1 MDGSRHRFNL
11 ASSLQSYSDDP
22 GTISCPDADPGLIT
36 ESGEPLT
43 LTQINPILDPIVEA
57 VTIDPDA
64 ILKDDN
70 FDNLQCLL
78 KSFPSIPSICASKVL
93 DLISSGLAAETTLAH
108 AELESDDP
116 DGLEPHK
123 QLLEAYGFLL
133 QWCIGATESRLEDK
147 SNTTTS
153 SNRGGRGAKSKSTKG
168 GANIWDSSGQL
179 LSTLE
184 IMAKVMKLKL
194 SKMFLTTSE
203 RDAFVGLFTRPVY
216 LILENEQRLKSI
228 PTKMHCFKILCLA
241 VKHHGHAFGAQI
253 AIVQNLSY
261 FEHLSEPMAE
271 FLQILEEQ
279 FDYPQLADEVLR
291 EVSNKQ
297 FNTNDTKGP
306 KSISTF
312 LVKLSEVAPRL
323 VLKQMTLL
331 VKQLDS
337 ESYALRCAII
347 EVCGNLI
354 ADLTK
359 EDERTNSHKSQIE
372 SFYDVLEER
381 FMDVNPYCRSRLM
394 QVLNKLCDL
403 EIKNPS
409 RRQQITDY
417 AARSLEDKS
426 SNVRRNAIKL
436 LGRLVATHPFSVL
449 HGGQLSLKDWKERLG
464 KVDAE
469 LDALLPPSGSPGLVS
484 NAVNETSIDESLLQD
499 VTMQEADG
507 MDSHQNEPPV
517 PSGPTAE
524 ELATS
529 EAINKLQLTRR
540 YYMDALRFIQSLHS
554 ASSLVS
560 QLLGSRNKSEVIEA
574 MDFFVILDAYKV
586 EPSKVGIRKMLRL
599 IWTKGNS
606 DEGRSVQAH
615 LIDCYKMLYFEAPSS
630 FGINDAANYVA
641 RNIISLTFGAT
652 SGELTSL
659 EALLSTMMKAGQI
672 PDTVLHKLWK
682 VYGVQKKEISRT
694 QRRGAIICLG
704 MFAVADPEIVI
715 THLETI
721 LRIGLGNL
729 GKADLALA
737 KYTCIALKHICP
749 SGRQRDGPNTMT
761 RLPND
766 HAVLVK
772 LAAIL
777 EVPSVSQDW
786 FGLAE
791 QAVNAIYALS
801 QHPDVLATE
810 IIRRKTKSVF
820 SVNRI
825 SEENQ
830 GVPSSYP
837 DGQTADGNVKLS
849 QLLFLV
855 GHVAI
860 KQIVHLELHELDF
873 KRRKAASEKTK
884 LAVHS
889 PAGPGSVAPQTAQN
903 ELDLIGGTNEDD
915 FTDAMQHIRER
926 ELLFGERSLLSK
938 FGPMLTE
945 ICSSN
950 TVYRDRNLQA
960 TATLCLTKFM
970 CVSSEFCERNLSLLI
985 TIMEKSTDPIIR
997 SNVVI
1002 GLGDMAVCFNH
1013 LIDENTDFLYRRLND
1028 KEASVKRTCLMTLT
1042 FLILAGQV
1050 KVKGQLGEMAKC
1062 LEDQDKGIADL
1073 AKMFFTELATKDN
1086 AVYNH
1091 FIDVFSLLSADQN
1104 IEEDSMKRIVKF
1116 LTSFI
1121 EKDKHAKQLAEKLAS
1136 RLSRC
1141 NTERQWNDV
1150 AYALSLL
1157 PHKNE
1162 EIQKVVAA
1170 GFQFVRG
1177 KG

>member
-1 MDGSRHRFNL
+1 MDGSRHAFDL
-11 ASSLQSYSDDP
+11 AASLRAYSDDP
-22 GTISCPDADPGLIT
+22 GTISCPDADPGLIA
-36 ESGEPLT
+36 EGGEPLT
-43 LTQINPILDPIVEA
+43 VAQINPVLDPIVEA

-78 KSFPSIPSICASKVL
+78 KSFPAIPSICASKVL
-93 DLISSGLAAETTLAH
+93 DLITSGLAADTALVH

-116 DGLEPHK
+116 DNLDTHK

-133 QWCIGATESRLEDK
+133 QWCIGATENRLEDK
-147 SNTTTS
+147 GASTVLNT
-153 SNRGGRGAKSKSTKG
+153 RGGRSAKSKLAKG
-168 GANIWDSSGQL
+168 GASTWDSSAQL
-179 LSTLE
+179 LATLE
-184 IMAKVMKLKL
+184 VMARVMKLKL

-216 LILENEQRLKSI
+216 LILENELRAKSI
-228 PTKMHCFKILCLA
+228 PMKMHCFKILCMA
-241 VKHHGHAFGAQI
+241 IKHHGHAFAAQI
-253 AIVQNLSY
+253 SIVQNLSY

-381 FMDVNPYCRSRLM
+381 FLDVNPYCRSRLM
-394 QVLNKLCDL
+394 QVLSKLCDL
-403 EIKNPS
+403 DIKNPS

-417 AARSLEDKS
+417 ATRSLEDKS

-449 HGGQLSLKDWKERLG
+449 HGGQLSLKEWKERLE
-464 KVDAE
+464 KVNSE
-469 LDALLPPSGSPGLVS
+469 LDALLPPSGSPGLGS
-484 NAVNETSIDESLLQD
+484 NAANETSIDESLLQD
-499 VTMQEADG
+499 VTMHEADG
-507 MDSHQNEPPV
+507 ADNHQNDIPA

-540 YYMDALRFIQSLHS
+540 YYLDALRFIQSLHS
-554 ASSLVS
+554 ASGIVA

-630 FGINDAANYVA
+630 FGPNDAANYVA

-672 PDTVLHKLWK
+672 PDTVIHKLWK

-704 MFAVADPEIVI
+704 MLAVAEPEIVI
-715 THLETI
+715 KHLETI
-721 LRIGLGNL
+721 LRIGLGAL

-749 SGRQRDGPNTMT
+749 SGRQRDSPSTMA

-777 EVPSVSQDW
+777 EVSSVSQDW

-820 SVNRI
+820 SADRHQ
-825 SEENQ
+825 SEDQ
-830 GVPSSYP
+830 APLSVYP
-837 DGQTADGNVKLS
+837 EGSTNGNVKLS

-884 LAVHS
+884 LAVQS
-889 PAGPGSVAPQTAQN
+889 PANPSAEAPHTTQN

-915 FTDAMQHIRER
+915 FTDAMQHIREK
-926 ELLFGERSLLSK
+926 ELLYGERSLLCK

-950 TVYRDRNLQA
+950 TVYNDPSLQA

-970 CVSSEFCERNLSLLI
+970 CVSSDFCERNLSLLL
-985 TIMEKSTDPIIR
+985 TIMEKSADPIIR

-1136 RLSRC
+1136 RLGRC

-1170 GFQFVRG
+1170 GFQLVRG
-1177 KG
+1177 KA

>member
-1 MDGSRHRFNL
+1 MGDSKYTFEL
-11 ASSLQSYSDDP
+11 AASLRAYLDDP
-22 GTISCPDADPGLIT
+22 LTISCPDADPGLIS
-36 ESGEPLT
+36 ENGEPLT
-43 LTQINPILDPIVEA
+43 AGQVNPVLDPIVEA
-57 VTIDPDA
+57 VTISPEA
-64 ILKDDN
+64 ILRDDN

-78 KSFPSIPSICASKVL
+78 KSFSLIPGVSASKVL
-93 DLISSGLAAETTLAH
+93 DLVASGLAAEAAIVH
-108 AELESDDP
+108 NELESDDP
-116 DGLEPHK
+116 GDLELHK
-123 QLLEAYGFLL
+123 ELLEAYGFLL
-133 QWCIGATESRLEDK
+133 LWAISATETRMQEK
-147 SNTTTS
+147 SNQAAPAA
-153 SNRGGRGAKSKSTKG
+153 RGRGAKPKASKASTG
-168 GANIWDSSGQL
+168 IWDASSQL
-179 LSTLE
+179 LQTLD
-184 IMAKVMKLKL
+184 IMARVMKLKL
-194 SKMFLTTSE
+194 SRMFMTTSE
-203 RDAFVGLFTRPVY
+203 RDTFVSLFTRPVY
-216 LILENEQRLKSI
+216 LMLENEQRIKSV
-228 PTKMHCFKILCLA
+228 PMKMHCFKILCLA
-241 VKHHGHAFGAQI
+241 VKHHGHAYGAQI
-253 AIVQNLSY
+253 SIVQNLSY

-271 FLQILEEQ
+271 FLQILDEQ

-291 EVSNKQ
+291 EVSNKE
-297 FNTNDTKGP
+297 FNSNDTKGP

-312 LVKLSEVAPRL
+312 LAKLAEVAPRV

-331 VKQLDS
+331 IKLLDS
-337 ESYALRCAII
+337 ESYTLRCGII

-359 EDERTNSHKSQIE
+359 EDERTDSHKSQIE

-381 FMDVNPYCRSRLM
+381 FLDINPYCRSRLM
-394 QVLNKLCDL
+394 QVLSRLCDL
-403 EIKNPS
+403 EIKNPG
-409 RRQQITDY
+409 RRQRIAENAT
-417 AARSLEDKS
+417 RSLEDKS

-449 HGGQLSLKDWKERLG
+449 HGGQLSLKEWTERLN
-464 KVDAE
+464 KVNE
-469 LDALLPPSGSPGLVS
+469 EIDALGPPPGAPGLGEG
-484 NAVNETSIDESLLQD
+484 AADETSVDESLLQD
-499 VTMQEADG
+499 VTMHEADG
-507 MDSHQNEPPV
+507 EEGHQPPA
-517 PSGPTAE
+517 GPTPE
-524 ELATS
+524 EMATS
-529 EAINKLQLTRR
+529 EAITKLQLTRR
-540 YYMDALRFIQSLHS
+540 YYMDAIRFINSLHT
-554 ASSLVS
+554 AATLVT

-574 MDFFVILDAYKV
+574 MDFFVILDAYRV
-586 EPSKVGIRKMLRL
+586 EPSKSGIRKMLRL

-606 DEGRSVQAH
+606 DEGRSVQTH
-615 LIDCYKMLYFEAPSS
+615 LIDCYKMLYFEAPNN
-630 FGINDAANYVA
+630 FNPNDAANYVA

-672 PDTVLHKLWK
+672 PEVVVEKLWK

-704 MFAVADPEIVI
+704 MLAVADPEIVI
-715 THLETI
+715 KHLETL
-721 LRIGLGNL
+721 LRIGLGAL
-729 GKADLALA
+729 GRADLALA

-749 SGRQRDGPNTMT
+749 TGRRDSPSTMA
-761 RLPND
+761 RLTNN
-766 HAVLVK
+766 HAVLIK

-777 EVPSVSQDW
+777 EVPSASQDW
-786 FGLAE
+786 LGLAE

-801 QHPDVLATE
+801 QHPDVLVTE
-810 IIRRKTKSVF
+810 IIHRKTKSVF
-820 SVNRI
+820 CAPRAMEI
-825 SEENQ
+825 EEEGEAAPQKPEDSIDANI
-830 GVPSSYP
+830 
-837 DGQTADGNVKLS
+837 KLS

-873 KRRKAASEKTK
+873 KRRKAASEKLKT
-884 LAVHS
+884 
-889 PAGPGSVAPQTAQN
+889 TAQSPEKGGAAAQSAQS

-926 ELLFGERSLLSK
+926 ELLYGSKSLLAR

-945 ICSSN
+945 ICSN
-950 TVYRDRNLQA
+950 HTNYKDANLQA
-960 TATLCLTKFM
+960 TATLCLAKFM
-970 CVSSEFCERNLSLLI
+970 CVSSDFCENNLPLLI

-1091 FIDVFSLLSADQN
+1091 FIDVFSLLTADQN
-1104 IEEDSMKRIVKF
+1104 IEEESLKRIVKF

-1121 EKDKHAKQLAEKLAS
+1121 EKDKHAKQLSEKLAA
-1136 RLSRC
+1136 RLGRC
-1141 NTERQWNDV
+1141 DTERQWNDV

-1170 GFQFVRG
+1170 GFTIVQG
-1177 KG
+1177 TA

>member
-1 MDGSRHRFNL
+1 MDGSRHRFDL
-11 ASSLQSYSDDP
+11 AASIRAYSDDP
-22 GTISCPDADPGLIT
+22 GTISCPDADPGLIA
-36 ESGEPLT
+36 EGGEPLT
-43 LTQINPILDPIVEA
+43 VAQINPVLDPIVEA
-57 VTIDPDA
+57 VTIQPDA
-64 ILKDDN
+64 ILQDDN

-78 KSFPSIPSICASKVL
+78 KSYPSIPSICASKVL
-93 DLISSGLAAETTLAH
+93 DLISSGLAAETTLLH

-116 DGLEPHK
+116 DNLETHK
-123 QLLEAYGFLL
+123 ELLEAYGFLL
-133 QWCIGATESRLEDK
+133 QWCITANESRLEDRGN
-147 SNTTTS
+147 STAS
-153 SNRGGRGAKSKSTKG
+153 GNRGARGAKSRSAKG
-168 GANIWDSSGQL
+168 GASTWDSSAQL
-179 LSTLE
+179 LAALE
-184 IMAKVMKLKL
+184 VMAKVMKLKL
-194 SKMFLTTSE
+194 SKVYLTTSE
-203 RDAFVGLFTRPVY
+203 RNAVVGLFTKPVY
-216 LILENEQRLKSI
+216 LILENEQRLKNI
-228 PTKMHCFKILCLA
+228 PMKMHCFKILCLA
-241 VKHHGHAFGAQI
+241 IKHHGHAFGAQI

-381 FMDVNPYCRSRLM
+381 FLDVNPYCRSRLL
-394 QVLNKLCDL
+394 QVLSKLCDL
-403 EIKNPS
+403 EIKNPT
-409 RRQQITDY
+409 RRQRIIDHAT
-417 AARSLEDKS
+417 RSLEDKS
-426 SNVRRNAIKL
+426 SNVRRNSIKL

-449 HGGQLSLKDWKERLG
+449 HGGQLSMKEWKERLE
-464 KVDAE
+464 KVNGE
-469 LDALLPPSGSPGLVS
+469 LDALVPPSGSPDLGS
-484 NAVNETSIDESLLQD
+484 NAANETSIDESLLQD

-507 MDSHQNEPPV
+507 TNSQENKPQV
-517 PSGPTAE
+517 LSGPTAE
-524 ELATS
+524 DIATS
-529 EAINKLQLTRR
+529 EAINKLQLTKR

-554 ASSLVS
+554 ASSLVA

-606 DEGRSVQAH
+606 DEGRSVQTH

-630 FGINDAANYVA
+630 FGANDAANYVA

-672 PDTVLHKLWK
+672 PNTVIHKLWK

-704 MFAVADPEIVI
+704 MLAVADPEIVI

-721 LRIGLGNL
+721 LRIGLGSL
-729 GKADLALA
+729 GKSDLALA

-749 SGRQRDGPNTMT
+749 SGRQRDGPSSLP

-777 EVPSVSQDW
+777 EVPSISQDW
-786 FGLAE
+786 FSLAE

-810 IIRRKTKSVF
+810 IIRRKTKNVF
-820 SVNRI
+820 SIDRLA
-825 SEENQ
+825 SENQ
-830 GVPSSYP
+830 STPSGFLES
-837 DGQTADGNVKLS
+837 QSNGNIKLS

-884 LAVHS
+884 LAVQS
-889 PAGPGSVAPQTAQN
+889 PSGTGAIAPQNAQN

-926 ELLFGERSLLSK
+926 ELLYGERSLLSR

-950 TVYRDRNLQA
+950 TIYKDPNLQA

-1028 KEASVKRTCLMTLT
+1028 REASVKRTCLMTLT

-1121 EKDKHAKQLAEKLAS
+1121 EKDKHAKQLAEKLVS

-1177 KG
+1177 KA